1 MDTPFVETPTLAY
14 LSAAL
19 ALLGLMAYV
28 ALGGADFGGGV
39 WDLFATGPRRK
50 AQQELIARAMGP
62 VWEANHVWLIFVLVV
77 LFTCFP
83 IGYAALMEA
92 LFWPLHIVLAGIM
105 LRGAAFVFR
114 HYGPRHDSS
123 RQRETL
129 ISHHN
134 AWGAVFGV
142 ASVIS
147 PVLMGWS
154 FGIVTAGDI
163 RVDAEG
169 AVTSRGLL
177 LSIYPLACGLLALAT
192 CAYLAAVYLVIEA
205 PEHLKPDF
213 RIRAV
218 LAGTVMAALAFI
230 VLVSARTDAG
240 WLWDQLL
247 SPRARWILASGGIAF
262 LASAVAVFR
271 HWDRTA
277 RVMGVAQ
284 TTLML
289 LGWGMA
295 HRDYLLYPDVP
306 LTRAMAPE
314 STLSF
319 MLVAAGAGMVVLIP
333 SLWLLFQVFKTQQA
347 HPPHTI

>member
-1 MDTPFVETPTLAY
+1 MDAVVIQTPVLAY
-14 LSAAL
+14 LCAAL

-39 WDLFATGPRRK
+39 WDLFATGPRRR

-83 IGYAALMEA
+83 VGYAVLMEA
-92 LFWPLHIVLAGIM
+92 LFWPLHVVLAGIM

-114 HYGPRHDSS
+114 HYGPGDGD
-123 RQRETL
+123 TL

-142 ASVIS
+142 ASVVS
-147 PVLMGWS
+147 PLLMGWS
-154 FGIVTAGDI
+154 FGIVTAGDV

-169 AVTSRGLL
+169 VVTTRGLF

-192 CAYLAAVYLVIEA
+192 CAYLGAVYLVIEA
-205 PEHLKPDF
+205 PEELKPDF
-213 RIRAV
+213 RVRAV

-240 WLWDQLL
+240 WLWDQLW
-247 SPRARWILASGGIAF
+247 SERARWVLAAGGVAF
-262 LASAVAVFR
+262 AGSAVAVFSR
-271 HWDRTA
+271 WDRMA
-277 RVMGVAQ
+277 RVLAVGQ

-295 HRDYLLYPDVP
+295 HRDFLLFPDVP

-314 STLSF
+314 STLLF
-319 MLVAAGAGMVVLIP
+319 MLIAAGAGMVVLVP
-333 SLWLLFQVFKTQQA
+333 SLWLLFWVFKAQPRVA
-347 HPPHTI
+347 EDDGRRA